1 MVENYHIPKLVPY
14 QLQEQLLRTSNSK
27 YQCIILLM
35 LDCGLRI
42 TEAVSLQIK
51 HVNFFKNH
59 VLIPSLKKRGKTVYR
74 KIPMT
79 ARLLEAFG
87 TYSKNLK
94 DKTPDAY
101 WFPAGSKKSVTPH
114 LSRVQVF
121 RHIKKRTDRIVYPH
135 KLRHT
140 FATRIVNNGNDIR
153 TAQALLGHSS
163 QTTTEIYLHVE
174 DQKMKEAIKSIEHI
188 PWHQRIIRL
197 VVPKKKVFLTPTQT
211 GMTKFHVGRKDDLS
225 VLRANMDKRVN
236 TLVKGSQG
244 VGKSHLLDNLTGNKI
259 LRIDEFKGKA
269 TLANLLLTLF
279 ESDKQRVAGLIFGM
293 NEAELEAFDELPD
306 TKEMIKEALYKPR
319 KDLSKV
325 VMKETIKRLTE
336 LAIQV
341 TEKNEYTIVIDDVTD
356 ITKSGVRMLEK
367 LKNHFHIVAACR
379 ELKLDKGTFLT
390 NFQVIELQPLNRA
403 ESVELIG
410 LASTQLMQRIEDY
423 EAYKN
428 HIWEHTG
435 GNPLF
440 IIEMIERYAKEPN
453 ISMEVTK
460 DIRHTAALKEI
471 DMSLFFVICISALM
485 VLRYIGGELGD
496 DTGAFRLIGGM
507 ALLFALFGRPLMR
520 MGKRKFV

>member
-1 MVENYHIPKLVPY
+1 
-14 QLQEQLLRTSNSK
+14 
-27 YQCIILLM
+27 
-35 LDCGLRI
+35 
-42 TEAVSLQIK
+42 
-51 HVNFFKNH
+51 
-59 VLIPSLKKRGKTVYR
+59 
-74 KIPMT
+74 
-79 ARLLEAFG
+79 
-87 TYSKNLK
+87 
-94 DKTPDAY
+94 
-101 WFPAGSKKSVTPH
+101 
-114 LSRVQVF
+114 
-121 RHIKKRTDRIVYPH
+121 
-135 KLRHT
+135 
-140 FATRIVNNGNDIR
+140 
-153 TAQALLGHSS
+153 
-163 QTTTEIYLHVE
+163 
-174 DQKMKEAIKSIEHI
+174 MKEAIKSIEHI

-244 VGKSHLLDNLTGNKI
+244 IGKSHLLDNLTGNKI

-279 ESDKQRVAGLIFGM
+279 ESDKQRVAGLIFEM

-367 LKNHFHIVAACR
+367 LKNHFHIIAACR

-423 EAYKN
+423 ESYKN

-471 DMSLFFVICISALM
+471 DMSLFFIICISALM
-485 VLRYIGGELGD
+485 VLRYVGGEIGED
-496 DTGAFRLIGGM
+496 GGAFRLIGGM

-520 MGKRKFV
+520 LGKRRFI